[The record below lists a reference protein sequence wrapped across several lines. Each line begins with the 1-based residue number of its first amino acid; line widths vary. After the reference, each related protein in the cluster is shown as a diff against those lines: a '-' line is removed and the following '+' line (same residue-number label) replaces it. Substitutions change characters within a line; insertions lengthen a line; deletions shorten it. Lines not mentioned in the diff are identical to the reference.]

1 MNARRTCAPVAGNFL
16 LLAWPTRTPAQTPPT
31 IAAAANL
38 NFALNE
44 IADAFARARNTHV
57 ELVFGASGT
66 LTRQIR
72 DGAPFE
78 MFLAAD
84 EEFPNQLTAAG
95 LTRDAG
101 AVYAVGRLVLFA
113 PKGSPLTVDEKLEGL
128 ARLAKAGGVSRFA
141 IANPDVAPY
150 GKAAEA
156 VLRKRGLWDTIR
168 PRLVLGD
175 TIAQAAQ
182 FATTGNAVGGL
193 IAYSLVLAP
202 DFGDRGTYAVIPDA
216 DYPPLRQRMVL
227 LKRREA
233 DRGTVLRLRP
243 QRRGARD
250 PPEARVRGATIATH
264 GLVGPSCLAVAGS
277 GHDRRPAPVRNLVW
291 APARVPQFPR
301 QAARRSPGHRAAGA
315 PANRARVLPAC
326 HLWRPV
332 AARSSL
338 PSRRRAVAAILLR
351 GAAVRLRDR
360 EHSLRRSTDS
370 ARLRSDSRRT
380 SAMPLPAAA

>member
-1 MNARRTCAPVAGNFL
+1 MKARRTCVRL
-16 LLAWPTRTPAQTPPT
+16 LLGIVCGFAWPTGSAAQKPPT

-38 NFALNE
+38 NFALND
-44 IADAFARARNTHV
+44 IADAFARARGTRV

-78 MFLAAD
+78 LFLAAD
-84 EEFPNQLTAAG
+84 EEFPKQLSAAN

-101 AVYAVGRLVLFA
+101 AVYAVGRLVVFA
-113 PKGSPLTVDEKLEGL
+113 PKASPLAVDERLEGL

-156 VLRKRGLWDTIR
+156 VLRKRGLWETIR

-175 TIAQAAQ
+175 SIAQAAQ

-227 LKRREA
+227 LKRASPTATQFYEY
-233 DRGTVLRLRP
+233 VLS
-243 QRRGARD
+243 D
-250 PPEARVRGATIATH
+250 
-264 GLVGPSCLAVAGS
+264 
-277 GHDRRPAPVRNLVW
+277 
-291 APARVPQFPR
+291 
-301 QAARRSPGHRAAGA
+301 AAR
-315 PANRARVLPAC
+315 
-326 HLWRPV
+326 
-332 AARSSL
+332 
-338 PSRRRAVAAILLR
+338 AIFR
-351 GAAVRLRDR
+351 KHGYATP
-360 EHSLRRSTDS
+360 H
-370 ARLRSDSRRT
+370 
-380 SAMPLPAAA
+380 

>member
-1 MNARRTCAPVAGNFL
+1 MKARRASIL
-16 LLAWPTRTPAQTPPT
+16 LLLGIAVCLAWPPRGTTAQQAPA

-44 IADAFARARNTHV
+44 IADAFARARKTRV

-78 MFLAAD
+78 VFLAAD

-101 AVYAVGRLVLFA
+101 AVYAAGRLVVFA
-113 PKGSPLTVDEKLEGL
+113 PKGSPLTVDERLDGL
-128 ARLAKAGGVSRFA
+128 ARLAKAGRVSRFA
-141 IANPDVAPY
+141 IANPAIAPY
-150 GKAAEA
+150 GEAAAA

-175 TIAQAAQ
+175 NIAQAAQ

-202 DFGDRGTYAVIPDA
+202 GFGDRGTYAVIPDA

-227 LKRREA
+227 LKRA
-233 DRGTVLRLRP
+233 SSTAAQFYDYVLS
-243 QRRGARD
+243 D
-250 PPEARVRGATIATH
+250 
-264 GLVGPSCLAVAGS
+264 
-277 GHDRRPAPVRNLVW
+277 
-291 APARVPQFPR
+291 
-301 QAARRSPGHRAAGA
+301 AARAIFRKHGY
-315 PANRARVLPAC
+315 
-326 HLWRPV
+326 
-332 AARSSL
+332 
-338 PSRRRAVAAILLR
+338 AVPR
-351 GAAVRLRDR
+351 
-360 EHSLRRSTDS
+360 
-370 ARLRSDSRRT
+370 
-380 SAMPLPAAA
+380 

>member
-1 MNARRTCAPVAGNFL
+1 MSHRASACKPGAKLKARRTYVLLFLGIVFCVGWPAPS
-16 LLAWPTRTPAQTPPT
+16 PAQEPPT

-44 IADAFARARNTHV
+44 IADAFSRARGTRV

-78 MFLAAD
+78 LFLAAD

-101 AVYAVGRLVLFA
+101 AVYAVGRLVVFA
-113 PKGSPLTVDEKLEGL
+113 PKSSPLTVDERLEGL
-128 ARLAKAGGVSRFA
+128 ARLAKAGGVNRFA
-141 IANPDVAPY
+141 IANPAVAPY

-182 FATTGNAVGGL
+182 FATSGNAVGGL

-227 LKRREA
+227 LKRA
-233 DRGTVLRLRP
+233 SPTAAQFYQYVL
-243 QRRGARD
+243 GDAAR
-250 PPEARVRGATIATH
+250 AIFRKH
-264 GLVGPSCLAVAGS
+264 GYA
-277 GHDRRPAPVRNLVW
+277 
-291 APARVPQFPR
+291 VPQ
-301 QAARRSPGHRAAGA
+301 
-315 PANRARVLPAC
+315 
-326 HLWRPV
+326 
-332 AARSSL
+332 
-338 PSRRRAVAAILLR
+338 
-351 GAAVRLRDR
+351 
-360 EHSLRRSTDS
+360 
-370 ARLRSDSRRT
+370 
-380 SAMPLPAAA
+380 